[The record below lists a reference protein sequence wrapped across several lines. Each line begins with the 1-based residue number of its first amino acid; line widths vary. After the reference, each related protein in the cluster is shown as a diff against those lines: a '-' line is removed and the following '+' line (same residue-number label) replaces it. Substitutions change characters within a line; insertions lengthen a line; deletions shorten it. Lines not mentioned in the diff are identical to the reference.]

1 MLSDRAKDALRDI
14 GHYATTALGYVNG
27 ITFEQF
33 KADERTFL
41 AASRCLEIIS
51 EASRRLPAEFK
62 ARHPHIAWNRMAA
75 AGNIY
80 RHEYDVVETELVWET
95 VQKALPPLR
104 AIIDI
109 ELGDDEW
116 K

>member
-1 MLSDRAKDALRDI
+1 MLSDRGKDALRDI
-14 GHYATTALGYVNG
+14 GHYATVALGYVDG
-27 ITFEQF
+27 ITLQQF

-62 ARHPHIAWNRMAA
+62 TRHSHIAWSQMAA

-80 RHEYDVVETELVWET
+80 RHEYDVVETDLVWDT
-95 VQKALPPLR
+95 VLKALPPLK
-104 AIIDI
+104 AIVDL
-109 ELGDDEW
+109 ELGGR
-116 K
+116 

>member
-14 GHYATTALGYVNG
+14 GHYADAALGYIDG
-27 ITFEQF
+27 ITLDQF

-62 ARHPHIAWNRMAA
+62 SRHAHIAWRQMAA

-95 VQKALPPLR
+95 VRKALPPLK
-104 AIIDI
+104 AIIDT
-109 ELGDDEW
+109 EFGRN
-116 K
+116 